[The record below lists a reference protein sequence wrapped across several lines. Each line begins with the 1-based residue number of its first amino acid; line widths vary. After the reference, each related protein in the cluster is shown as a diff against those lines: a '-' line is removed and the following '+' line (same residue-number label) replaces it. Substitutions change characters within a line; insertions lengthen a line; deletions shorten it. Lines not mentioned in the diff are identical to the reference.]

1 MAVFFYLRCCSEICA
16 YKPTQSYWW
25 FKACFYIVGVSSL
38 FQEPYSELRNLYSYW
53 TTKSTRWTSCLV
65 SVWTHSVA
73 ISYQWMVF
81 FSKIWLLYFPNRTY
95 SVIYY
100 HLLSHWMD
108 KNFTLL
114 FKLTFIFHLK
124 LSDCSFKATPS
135 TDSFCLL

>member
-1 MAVFFYLRCCSEICA
+1 MLQRNMCLQANSVILVI
-16 YKPTQSYWW
+16 QSL
-25 FKACFYIVGVSSL
+25 FLHCGGVSSL

-100 HLLSHWMD
+100 HLLFHWMD

-124 LSDCSFKATPS
+124 LSDCSFKATPL

>member
-1 MAVFFYLRCCSEICA
+1 MLQRNMCLQANSVILVI
-16 YKPTQSYWW
+16 QSL
-25 FKACFYIVGVSSL
+25 FLHCGGVSSL

-100 HLLSHWMD
+100 HLLFHWMD

>member
-1 MAVFFYLRCCSEICA
+1 MLQRNMCLQANSVILVI
-16 YKPTQSYWW
+16 QSL
-25 FKACFYIVGVSSL
+25 FLHCGGVSSL

-81 FSKIWLLYFPNRTY
+81 FSKIWLLYFPDRTY

-100 HLLSHWMD
+100 HLLFHWMD